1 VKRRA
6 FGRRELMRAAGL
18 SLFVP
23 VFLREAFAG
32 DEATEPA
39 LVLFMQPCGTHAA
52 AFWPDP
58 LTGTSPILE
67 PILRD
72 PVLASKTLVL
82 KGVANV
88 TGGVLGNEHDRGF
101 AGLFTGVLPIGR
113 AEDPFG
119 GGPSI
124 DQVLKGAIAPR
135 VLFPTL
141 NCGVLAAD
149 VGQKNGHRGSFS
161 YLGPGQQLPTQT
173 DPYRLYAALFPRT
186 DRSSAMRMLAR
197 KQSVLDHAAEDL
209 TALSARVG
217 PTERRKLDAHATAL
231 REHEHRLTASLHTVD
246 PTCAHPPG
254 LPAGIDHRAEANV
267 PELAELMLGL
277 VANALS
283 CNLTRIVTFQLG
295 LCGAQWQY
303 HWLGIA
309 KDGHE
314 GVAHLDDPAGT
325 NVEATA
331 AMISISRW
339 FAEVV
344 AGFAGKLQ
352 ALPHGPGSVLDRSLV
367 LWANENGNGIHGM
380 DDIPLV
386 FLGRAAGRL
395 TNTGFVDAGRQTHY
409 QLNTTLLRLMGV
421 EAAGFGD
428 DPASGGLIGL

>member
-1 VKRRA
+1 LA
-6 FGRRELMRAAGL
+6 
-18 SLFVP
+18 S
-23 VFLREAFAG
+23 
-32 DEATEPA
+32 DTEKEPS

-58 LTGTSPILE
+58 ATGTSRILE
-67 PILRD
+67 PVLRD
-72 PVLASKTLVL
+72 PVIASKTLVL

-88 TGGVLGNEHDRGF
+88 TGGALGNEHDRGF

-124 DQVLKGAIAPR
+124 DQLLKGAIAPK
-135 VLFPTL
+135 VPFPTL

-149 VGQKNGHRGSFS
+149 VGQKNGHRRSFS
-161 YLGPGQQLPTQT
+161 YLGPGQQVPTQT

-186 DRSSAMRMLAR
+186 DRSSAMRTLAR

-209 TALSARVG
+209 ATLSARLG
-217 PTERRKLDAHATAL
+217 PNERRKLDAHATAL
-231 REHEHRLTASLHTVD
+231 REHEHRLSASLHAGGTA
-246 PTCAHPPG
+246 CARPPELPPG
-254 LPAGIDHRAEANV
+254 LDHRAEANV

-277 VANALS
+277 VANALA

-303 HWLGIA
+303 HWLGIG

-314 GVAHLDDPAGT
+314 GVAHFDDPAGT

-352 ALPHGPGSVLDRSLV
+352 ALPDVGGSVLDRSLV

-386 FLGRAAGRL
+386 FLGRAAGRF
-395 TNTGFVDAGRQTHY
+395 TRSGFLDAGRQTHH

-428 DPASGGLIGL
+428 DPVSGGLLGL